1 MSEVKSIEKMTFEQ
15 ALSELEQI
23 VRKIDS
29 GQEDLDSSI
38 KAYERGAALKNFC
51 EQKLKDAKL
60 KIDKVVQNKEG
71 ESSLEGVEL

>member
-1 MSEVKSIEKMTFEQ
+1 MSELKSIEKMTFEQ

-23 VRKIDS
+23 VRKIDA

-71 ESSLEGVEL
+71 EASLEKVEL